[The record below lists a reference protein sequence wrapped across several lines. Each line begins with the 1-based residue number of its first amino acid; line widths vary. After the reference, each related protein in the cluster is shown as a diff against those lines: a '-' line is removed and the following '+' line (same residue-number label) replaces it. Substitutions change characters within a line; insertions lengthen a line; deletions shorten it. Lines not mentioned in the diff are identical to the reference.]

1 MPPQRSRKRDP
12 RIPVDE
18 AMRATIERAG
28 RVRLGEHDR
37 RVLDAVLIATASYSL
52 FSDETSTR
60 QLAGWAYGVEPAEV
74 QPEQRRRTAKS
85 LKKLA
90 ALDVIGYSP
99 GAGHYSRC
107 IVSLMPKGVADVP
120 LDQVQGGRF
129 RHPTGSVLCP
139 LRLLLR
145 VLIRRNQQCSARCTR
160 TNALSAAA
168 ATTDAYGTRNAS
180 SPLSATACA
189 CALVLQHDRPRRLRR
204 GLSVPV
210 TGDTA

>member
-129 RHPTGSVLCP
+129 GKPRGSIPPSNGVGSVSPPTTTPGTYPTESAMLRALHPYECP
-139 LRLLLR
+139 LGRGCDNGRLWDEERQLSLECDCMR
-145 VLIRRNQQCSARCTR
+145 VRAGASA
-160 TNALSAAA
+160 
-168 ATTDAYGTRNAS
+168 
-180 SPLSATACA
+180 
-189 CALVLQHDRPRRLRR
+189 
-204 GLSVPV
+204 
-210 TGDTA
+210 